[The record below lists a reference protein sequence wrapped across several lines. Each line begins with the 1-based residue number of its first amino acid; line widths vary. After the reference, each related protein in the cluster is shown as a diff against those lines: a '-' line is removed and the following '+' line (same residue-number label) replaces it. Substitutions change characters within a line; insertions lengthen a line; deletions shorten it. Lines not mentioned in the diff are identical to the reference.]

1 MGRRIFGKQ
10 VSSFQI
16 VILGFAAVILL
27 GTGLLMLPVSSR
39 AGGWT
44 SIEDALFTATSAVC
58 VTGLVV
64 RDTGTYWSFFGQAVI
79 LLLIQIGGLGIVTV
93 TAFIATVSGR
103 KITLLQR
110 SMLQESL
117 SAFQVGGIV
126 KLTWFICRVALLAEL
141 LGALLMLPSFL
152 SLYGRSGIWMA
163 LFHSVSA
170 FCNAGF
176 DVMGAYTGPYSSLTS
191 FSARAGIVLPVTLL
205 IVVGGIGFLTW
216 DDMAKHRFRLR
227 RYRMQSKVILTA
239 TALLVLLP
247 GLVLFLT
254 DFSDFGLKERA
265 LAALFHAVTPRT
277 AGFNT
282 VDLNRLTSASR
293 AMTVVLMLVGG
304 APGSTAGGVKTTTV
318 AGLLSNAVAVIRRR
332 KDPRLFNRRI
342 DGDTVKSA
350 STLLMLYLLLALL
363 GAFVI
368 SAREGLS
375 FETCLFETASA
386 IGTVGLSLGI
396 TPALGLL
403 SRGVL
408 VGLMFFGRAGA
419 LTLLLAAV
427 NSIEPQVAQYPLGR
441 INVG

>member
-117 SAFQVGGIV
+117 STFQVGGIV

-176 DVMGAYTGPYSSLTS
+176 DVMGAYTGPYSSLTA
-191 FSARAGIVLPVTLL
+191 FGARAGIVLPLTLL

-254 DFSDFGLKERA
+254 DFSDLGLKERA
-265 LAALFHAVTPRT
+265 LTALFHAVTPRT

-282 VDLNRLTSASR
+282 VDLNRLSSASR

-304 APGSTAGGVKTTTV
+304 APGSTAGGVKTTTAAV
-318 AGLLSNAVAVIRRR
+318 LLANATAVIRRR

-342 DGDTVKSA
+342 DEDTVKSA
-350 STLLMLYLLLALL
+350 STLMMLYLLLALL

-419 LTLLLAAV
+419 LTLLFAAV

>member
-1 MGRRIFGKQ
+1 MGGRIFGKQ

-16 VILGFAAVILL
+16 VILGFVAVILL

-39 AGGWT
+39 AGTWT
-44 SIEDALFTATSAVC
+44 SIDDALFTATSAVC

-64 RDTGTYWSFFGQAVI
+64 KDTAIYWSFFGQAVI
-79 LLLIQIGGLGIVTV
+79 LILIQIGGLGIVTI

-103 KITLLQR
+103 KISLLQR

-126 KLTWFICRVALLAEL
+126 KLTWFICRVALVAEL
-141 LGALLMLPSFL
+141 SGALLMLPAFL
-152 SLYGRSGIWMA
+152 PLYGRAGIWMA

-205 IVVGGIGFLTW
+205 IVVGG
-216 DDMAKHRFRLR
+216 
-227 RYRMQSKVILTA
+227 MQSKVILTA
-239 TALLVLLP
+239 TAVLVLLP
-247 GLVLFLT
+247 AAVFFFG
-254 DFSDFGLKERA
+254 DFAGFGLKERA
-265 LAALFHAVTPRT
+265 LAALFQAVTPRT

-318 AGLLSNAVAVIRRR
+318 AVLLSNAVAVIRRR

-342 DGDTVKSA
+342 DEDTVKSA
-350 STLLMLYLLLALL
+350 STLMMLYLLLALL
-363 GAFVI
+363 GAFII
-368 SAREGLS
+368 SAGEGLA

-419 LTLLLAAV
+419 LTLLFAAV

>member
-1 MGRRIFGKQ
+1 MGGRIFGKQ

-16 VILGFAAVILL
+16 VILGFVAVILL

-247 GLVLFLT
+247 ALVFFLN

-318 AGLLSNAVAVIRRR
+318 AVLLSNAVAVIRRR

-342 DGDTVKSA
+342 DEDTVKSA

-419 LTLLLAAV
+419 LTLLFAAV

>member
-1 MGRRIFGKQ
+1 MSGHIWGKQ
-10 VSSFQI
+10 LSSFQI
-16 VILGFAAVILL
+16 IISGFLAIILL
-27 GTGLLMLPVSSR
+27 GTGLLMLPAASL
-39 AGGWT
+39 AGRWT
-44 SIEDALFTATSAVC
+44 SVEDALFTATSAVC
-58 VTGLVV
+58 VTGLVI
-64 RDTGTYWSFFGQAVI
+64 RDTATYWSFFGQAVI
-79 LLLIQIGGLGIVTV
+79 LVLIQLGGLGIATV
-93 TAFIATVSGR
+93 SALIATISGR

-110 SMLQESL
+110 SMLQESI

-126 KLTWFICRVALLAEL
+126 KLTWFVCRLALLAEL
-141 LGALLMLPSFL
+141 LGTLLMLPTFL
-152 SLYGRSGIWMA
+152 SLYGQSGIWMA

-176 DVMGAYTGPYSSLTS
+176 DVMGTHTGAFSSLTAFGS
-191 FSARAGIVLPVTLL
+191 QAGVILPVTLL
-205 IVVGGIGFLTW
+205 IITGGIGFLTW
-216 DDMAKHRFRLR
+216 DDIVKHRLR
-227 RYRMQSKVILTA
+227 FKQYRMQSKVILTA

-254 DFSDFGLKERA
+254 DFSDLRPKERA
-265 LAALFHAVTPRT
+265 LTALFHAVTPRT

-282 VDLNRLTSASR
+282 VDMSRLTSAGR

-304 APGSTAGGVKTTTV
+304 APGSTAGGVKTTTAAV
-318 AGLLSNAVAVIRRR
+318 LLANTAAVIRRR

-419 LTLLLAAV
+419 LTLLFAAV

>member
-27 GTGLLMLPVSSR
+27 GTGLLMLPAASR

-103 KITLLQR
+103 KISLLQR

-176 DVMGAYTGPYSSLTS
+176 DVMGAHTGPYASLTS
-191 FSARAGIVLPVTLL
+191 FSARAGIVLPLTLL
-205 IVVGGIGFLTW
+205 IVLGGIGFLTW
-216 DDMAKHRFRLR
+216 DDMAKHRFRLK

-239 TALLVLLP
+239 TVLLVLLP
-247 GLVLFLT
+247 ALVFFLN

-265 LAALFHAVTPRT
+265 LTALFHAVTPRT

-304 APGSTAGGVKTTTV
+304 APGSTAGGVKTTTAAV
-318 AGLLSNAVAVIRRR
+318 LLANAAAVIRRR

-342 DGDTVKSA
+342 DEDTVKSA

-363 GAFVI
+363 GAFI
-368 SAREGLS
+368 LSAREGLA

-396 TPALGLL
+396 TPTLGLL

-419 LTLLLAAV
+419 LTLLFAAV

>member
-1 MGRRIFGKQ
+1 M
-10 VSSFQI
+10 
-16 VILGFAAVILL
+16 
-27 GTGLLMLPVSSR
+27 
-39 AGGWT
+39 
-44 SIEDALFTATSAVC
+44 
-58 VTGLVV
+58 
-64 RDTGTYWSFFGQAVI
+64 
-79 LLLIQIGGLGIVTV
+79 
-93 TAFIATVSGR
+93 
-103 KITLLQR
+103 
-110 SMLQESL
+110 
-117 SAFQVGGIV
+117 
-126 KLTWFICRVALLAEL
+126 
-141 LGALLMLPSFL
+141 
-152 SLYGRSGIWMA
+152 
-163 LFHSVSA
+163 
-170 FCNAGF
+170 
-176 DVMGAYTGPYSSLTS
+176 
-191 FSARAGIVLPVTLL
+191 
-205 IVVGGIGFLTW
+205 
-216 DDMAKHRFRLR
+216 
-227 RYRMQSKVILTA
+227 
-239 TALLVLLP
+239 
-247 GLVLFLT
+247 
-254 DFSDFGLKERA
+254 
-265 LAALFHAVTPRT
+265 TPRT

-282 VDLNRLTSASR
+282 VDMSRLTSAGR

-318 AGLLSNAVAVIRRR
+318 AVLLANAAAVIRRR

-408 VGLMFFGRAGA
+408 VGLMFFGRTGA
-419 LTLLLAAV
+419 LTLLFAAV

>member
-1 MGRRIFGKQ
+1 MSGHIWGKQ
-10 VSSFQI
+10 LSSFQI
-16 VILGFAAVILL
+16 IISGFLAIILL
-27 GTGLLMLPVSSR
+27 GTGLLMLPAASL
-39 AGGWT
+39 AGRWT
-44 SIEDALFTATSAVC
+44 SVEDALFTATSAVC
-58 VTGLVV
+58 VTGLVI
-64 RDTGTYWSFFGQAVI
+64 RDTATYWSFFGQAVI
-79 LLLIQIGGLGIVTV
+79 LVLIQLGGLGIATV
-93 TAFIATVSGR
+93 SALIATISGR

-110 SMLQESL
+110 SMLQESI

-126 KLTWFICRVALLAEL
+126 KLTWFVCRLALLAEL
-141 LGALLMLPSFL
+141 LGTLLMLPTFL
-152 SLYGRSGIWMA
+152 SLYGQSGIWMA

-176 DVMGAYTGPYSSLTS
+176 DVMGTHTGAFSSLTAFGS
-191 FSARAGIVLPVTLL
+191 QAGVILPVTLL
-205 IVVGGIGFLTW
+205 IITGGIGFLTW
-216 DDMAKHRFRLR
+216 DDIVKHRLR
-227 RYRMQSKVILTA
+227 FKQYRMQSKVILTA

-254 DFSDFGLKERA
+254 DFSDLRPKERA
-265 LAALFHAVTPRT
+265 LTALFHAVTPRT

-282 VDLNRLTSASR
+282 VDLSRLSSAGR

-318 AGLLSNAVAVIRRR
+318 AVLLSNAAAVIRR
-332 KDPRLFNRRI
+332 KKHPQLFNRRI

-419 LTLLLAAV
+419 LTLLFAAV

>member
-27 GTGLLMLPVSSR
+27 GTGLLTLPAASR

-79 LLLIQIGGLGIVTV
+79 LILIQIGGLGIVTV

-176 DVMGAYTGPYSSLTS
+176 DVMGAHTGPYASLTS
-191 FSARAGIVLPVTLL
+191 FSARAGIVLPLTLL
-205 IVVGGIGFLTW
+205 IVLGGIGFLTW
-216 DDMAKHRFRLR
+216 DDMAKHRFRLK

-254 DFSDFGLKERA
+254 DFSDLGLKERA
-265 LAALFHAVTPRT
+265 LTALFHAVTPRT

-282 VDLNRLTSASR
+282 VDLNRLSSASR

-304 APGSTAGGVKTTTV
+304 APGSTAGGVKTTTAAV
-318 AGLLSNAVAVIRRR
+318 LLANAAAVIRRR

-342 DGDTVKSA
+342 DEDTVKSA
-350 STLLMLYLLLALL
+350 STLLMLYLLLAFL
-363 GAFVI
+363 GAFI
-368 SAREGLS
+368 LSAREGLA

-396 TPALGLL
+396 TPTLGLL

-419 LTLLLAAV
+419 LTLLFAAV

>member
-1 MGRRIFGKQ
+1 MSGRFFGKQ
-10 VSSFQI
+10 LSSFQI
-16 VILGFAAVILL
+16 IIGGFLAIILV
-27 GTGLLMLPVSSR
+27 GTGFLMLPISSL
-39 AGGWT
+39 AGTWT
-44 SIEDALFTATSAVC
+44 SVEDALFTATSAVC

-64 RDTGTYWSFFGQAVI
+64 RDTATYWSCFGQAVI
-79 LLLIQIGGLGIVTV
+79 LALIQIGGLGVATV
-93 TAFIATVSGR
+93 TALVATVSGR

-110 SMLQESL
+110 SMLQESI

-126 KLTWFICRVALLAEL
+126 KLTWFVCRLALLAEL
-141 LGALLMLPSFL
+141 LGTLLMLPTFL
-152 SLYGRSGIWMA
+152 SLYGQSGIWMA

-176 DVMGAYTGPYSSLTS
+176 DVMGTHTGAFSSLTAFGS
-191 FSARAGIVLPVTLL
+191 QAGVILPVTLL
-205 IVVGGIGFLTW
+205 IITGGIGFLTW
-216 DDMAKHRFRLR
+216 DDIVKHRLR
-227 RYRMQSKVILTA
+227 FKQYRMQSKVILTA

-254 DFSDFGLKERA
+254 DFSDLRPKERA
-265 LAALFHAVTPRT
+265 LTALFHAVTPRT

-282 VDLNRLTSASR
+282 VDLSRLSSASR

-304 APGSTAGGVKTTTV
+304 APGSTAGGVKTTTAAV
-318 AGLLSNAVAVIRRR
+318 LLANATAVIRRR

-419 LTLLLAAV
+419 LTLLFAAV

>member
-1 MGRRIFGKQ
+1 MNLLKKG
-10 VSSFQI
+10 
-16 VILGFAAVILL
+16 AA
-27 GTGLLMLPVSSR
+27 
-39 AGGWT
+39 
-44 SIEDALFTATSAVC
+44 
-58 VTGLVV
+58 
-64 RDTGTYWSFFGQAVI
+64 
-79 LLLIQIGGLGIVTV
+79 
-93 TAFIATVSGR
+93 
-103 KITLLQR
+103 
-110 SMLQESL
+110 
-117 SAFQVGGIV
+117 
-126 KLTWFICRVALLAEL
+126 LAA
-141 LGALLMLPSFL
+141 GALLMLPSFL

-176 DVMGAYTGPYSSLTS
+176 DVMGAYTGPYSSLTAFGS
-191 FSARAGIVLPVTLL
+191 QAGVILPVTLL
-205 IVVGGIGFLTW
+205 IITGGIGFLTW
-216 DDMAKHRFRLR
+216 DDIVKHRLR
-227 RYRMQSKVILTA
+227 FKQYRMQSKVILTA

-254 DFSDFGLKERA
+254 DFSDLGLKERA
-265 LAALFHAVTPRT
+265 LTALFHAVTPRT

-304 APGSTAGGVKTTTV
+304 APGSTAGGVKTTTAAV
-318 AGLLSNAVAVIRRR
+318 LLSNAVAVIRRR

-342 DGDTVKSA
+342 DEDTVKSA
-350 STLLMLYLLLALL
+350 STLMMLYLLLALL
-363 GAFVI
+363 GAFII
-368 SAREGLS
+368 SAGEGLA

-419 LTLLLAAV
+419 LTLLFAAV

>member
-1 MGRRIFGKQ
+1 MGGRIFGKQ

-16 VILGFAAVILL
+16 VILGFVAVILL

-39 AGGWT
+39 AGTWT
-44 SIEDALFTATSAVC
+44 SIDDALFTATSAVC

-64 RDTGTYWSFFGQAVI
+64 KDTAIYWSFFGQAVI
-79 LLLIQIGGLGIVTV
+79 LILIQIGGLGIVTI

-103 KITLLQR
+103 KISLLQR
-110 SMLQESL
+110 SMLQESI

-126 KLTWFICRVALLAEL
+126 KLTWFICRVALVAEL
-141 LGALLMLPSFL
+141 SGALLMLPAFL
-152 SLYGRSGIWMA
+152 PLYGRAGIWMA

-247 GLVLFLT
+247 ALVFFLN

-265 LAALFHAVTPRT
+265 LTALFHAVTPRT

-318 AGLLSNAVAVIRRR
+318 AVLLSNAVAVIRRR

-342 DGDTVKSA
+342 DEDTVKSA
-350 STLLMLYLLLALL
+350 STLMMLYLLLALL
-363 GAFVI
+363 GAFII
-368 SAREGLS
+368 SAGEGLA

-419 LTLLLAAV
+419 LTLLFAAV

>member
-1 MGRRIFGKQ
+1 MSGRIFGKQ

-16 VILGFAAVILL
+16 IIGGFLIVILL

-39 AGGWT
+39 AGRWT
-44 SIEDALFTATSAVC
+44 SIEDSLFTATSAVC
-58 VTGLVV
+58 VTGLVI
-64 RDTGTYWSFFGQAVI
+64 RDTATHWSFFGQAVI
-79 LLLIQIGGLGIVTV
+79 LILIQIGGLGIATV
-93 TAFIATVSGR
+93 TAIVATVSGR

-110 SMLQESL
+110 NTLQESIA
-117 SAFQVGGIV
+117 AFHVGGIL
-126 KLTWFICRVALLAEL
+126 KLTWFICKVALLAEL
-141 LGALLMLPSFL
+141 LGTLLLLPTFL

-176 DVMGAYTGPYSSLTS
+176 DVMGGHTGPFSSLTS
-191 FSARAGIVLPVTLL
+191 FSARAGVVLPVTAL
-205 IVVGGIGFLTW
+205 IVIGGIGFLTW
-216 DDMAKHRFRLR
+216 DDMAKHRFRFR

-247 GLVLFLT
+247 ATVFFFG
-254 DFSDFGLKERA
+254 DFSDFGLRERI

-282 VDLNRLTSASR
+282 VDMSRLTSAGR

-318 AGLLSNAVAVIRRR
+318 AVLLANMAAVIRRR
-332 KDPRLFNRRI
+332 KHLRLFNRRI
-342 DGDTVKSA
+342 DEDTVKCA
-350 STLLMLYLLLALL
+350 STLMMLYILLVLL
-363 GAFVI
+363 GAFII
-368 SAREGLS
+368 SAKEGLA

-419 LTLLLAAV
+419 LTILFAAV
-427 NSIEPQVAQYPLGR
+427 NSTEPQVAQYPLGR

>member
-79 LLLIQIGGLGIVTV
+79 LLLIQIGGLGIVTI

-176 DVMGAYTGPYSSLTS
+176 DVMGAYTGPYSSLTA
-191 FSARAGIVLPVTLL
+191 FGARAGIVLPLTLL
-205 IVVGGIGFLTW
+205 IVIGGIGFLTW
-216 DDMAKHRFRLR
+216 DDMAKHGFRLR

-254 DFSDFGLKERA
+254 DFSDLGLKERA
-265 LAALFHAVTPRT
+265 LTALFHAVTPRT

-282 VDLNRLTSASR
+282 VDLSRLTSASR

-304 APGSTAGGVKTTTV
+304 APGSTAGGVKTTTAAV
-318 AGLLSNAVAVIRRR
+318 LLANATAVIRRR

-419 LTLLLAAV
+419 LTLLFAAV

>member
-1 MGRRIFGKQ
+1 MGGRIFGKQ

-16 VILGFAAVILL
+16 VILGFVAVILL

-39 AGGWT
+39 AGTWT
-44 SIEDALFTATSAVC
+44 SIDDALFTATSAVC

-64 RDTGTYWSFFGQAVI
+64 KDTAIYWSFFGQAVI
-79 LLLIQIGGLGIVTV
+79 LILIQIGGLGIVTI

-110 SMLQESL
+110 SMLQESI

-176 DVMGAYTGPYSSLTS
+176 DVMGAYTGPYSSLTA
-191 FSARAGIVLPVTLL
+191 FGARAGIVLPLTLL

-254 DFSDFGLKERA
+254 DFSDLGLKERA
-265 LAALFHAVTPRT
+265 LTALFHAVTPRT

-318 AGLLSNAVAVIRRR
+318 AVLLSNAVAVIRRR

-342 DGDTVKSA
+342 DEDTVKSA
-350 STLLMLYLLLALL
+350 STLMMLYLLLALL

-419 LTLLLAAV
+419 LTLLFAAV

>member
-16 VILGFAAVILL
+16 VILGFVAVILL
-27 GTGLLMLPVSSR
+27 GTGLLTLPAASR

-79 LLLIQIGGLGIVTV
+79 LLLIQIGGLGIVTI

-103 KITLLQR
+103 KISLLQR

-176 DVMGAYTGPYSSLTS
+176 DVMGAHTGPYASLTA
-191 FSARAGIVLPVTLL
+191 FGARAGIVLPLTLL
-205 IVVGGIGFLTW
+205 IVIGGIGFLTW
-216 DDMAKHRFRLR
+216 DDMAKHGFRLR

-239 TALLVLLP
+239 TVLLVLLP

-282 VDLNRLTSASR
+282 VDLNRLSSASR

-304 APGSTAGGVKTTTV
+304 APGSTAGGVKTTTAAV
-318 AGLLSNAVAVIRRR
+318 LLANATAVIRRR

-419 LTLLLAAV
+419 LTLLFAAV

>member
-1 MGRRIFGKQ
+1 MGGRIFGKQ

-64 RDTGTYWSFFGQAVI
+64 KDTAIYWSFFGQAVI
-79 LLLIQIGGLGIVTV
+79 LILIQIGGLGIVTI

-103 KITLLQR
+103 KISLLQR
-110 SMLQESL
+110 SMLQESI

-126 KLTWFICRVALLAEL
+126 KLTWFICRVALVAEL
-141 LGALLMLPSFL
+141 SGALLMLPAFL
-152 SLYGRSGIWMA
+152 PLYGRAGIWMA

-247 GLVLFLT
+247 ALVFFLN

-282 VDLNRLTSASR
+282 VDMNRLTSAGR

-304 APGSTAGGVKTTTV
+304 VKTTTAAV
-318 AGLLSNAVAVIRRR
+318 LLANATAVIRRR

-350 STLLMLYLLLALL
+350 STLMMLYLLLALL
-363 GAFVI
+363 GAFII
-368 SAREGLS
+368 SAGEGLA

-419 LTLLLAAV
+419 LTLLFAAV

>member
-1 MGRRIFGKQ
+1 
-10 VSSFQI
+10 
-16 VILGFAAVILL
+16 
-27 GTGLLMLPVSSR
+27 
-39 AGGWT
+39 
-44 SIEDALFTATSAVC
+44 
-58 VTGLVV
+58 
-64 RDTGTYWSFFGQAVI
+64 
-79 LLLIQIGGLGIVTV
+79 
-93 TAFIATVSGR
+93 
-103 KITLLQR
+103 
-110 SMLQESL
+110 
-117 SAFQVGGIV
+117 
-126 KLTWFICRVALLAEL
+126 
-141 LGALLMLPSFL
+141 
-152 SLYGRSGIWMA
+152 MA

-176 DVMGAYTGPYSSLTS
+176 DVMGAYTGPYASLTA
-191 FSARAGIVLPVTLL
+191 FGARAGIVLPLTLL
-205 IVVGGIGFLTW
+205 IVIGGIGFLTW
-216 DDMAKHRFRLR
+216 DDMAKHGFRLR

-247 GLVLFLT
+247 ALVFFLN

-282 VDLNRLTSASR
+282 VDLSRLTSASR

-304 APGSTAGGVKTTTV
+304 APGSTAGGVKTTTAAV
-318 AGLLSNAVAVIRRR
+318 LLANTAAVIRRR

-363 GAFVI
+363 RAFLI
-368 SAREGLS
+368 SAGEGLA

-419 LTLLLAAV
+419 LTLLFAAV